1 MSCYFIISVSLE
13 PGKDRADYDDYIKLV
28 RPIVEKHGGRYVV
41 RSEGIEYM
49 GKDWRPDRFIMIWFP
64 DRESIDRCFSSEEY
78 RRIRSKRENTVDS
91 QAVIITAGEMY
102 GDDRDK
108 REGKMG

>member
-64 DRESIDRCFSSEEY
+64 DRE
-78 RRIRSKRENTVDS
+78 NTVDS